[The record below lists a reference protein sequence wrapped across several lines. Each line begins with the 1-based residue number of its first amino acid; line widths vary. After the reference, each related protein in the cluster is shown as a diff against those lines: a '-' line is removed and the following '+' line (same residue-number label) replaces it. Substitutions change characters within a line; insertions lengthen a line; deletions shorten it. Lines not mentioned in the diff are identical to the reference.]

1 MGFGLAQEVVD
12 MERLPLNRDYK
23 GVLGNI
29 MRLRGMGRAV
39 YRSRAH
45 MGTPDP
51 ARASY
56 PLVPRAPAGGGPHL
70 IWVCEVPLLSSLN
83 LSAASRD

>member
-1 MGFGLAQEVVD
+1 

-45 MGTPDP
+45 MGKPDP